1 LKSKSFIVFS
11 LKTIKIA
18 MKSRKQLLNK
28 MKAKAF
34 DTGLFKRILT
44 YTKPYK
50 WRYNGVI
57 IFAIS
62 LSIFAALR
70 PYLLKQTV
78 DGYIKTHDQ
87 LGLLFY
93 VTLMGI
99 VLMLEVFS
107 QFYFV
112 YWANWLGQDIVKD
125 IRTKLFK
132 HILSFRMKYFDLVPV
147 GQLVTR
153 SVSDIESIARIFSQG
168 LFMIISD
175 LMKMLVVLIFMFYMN
190 WKLTWIVVIAM
201 PILVYITRIFQRKM
215 QVAFEEVRTQI
226 ANMNSFVQERVTGMK
241 IVQLFNREKTEY
253 ESFKEINGK
262 HKKAWIKTILYNS
275 IFFPIADI
283 ISSLTLGCIVVFG
296 GFKILNGDN
305 FTTFGDLFSYTMF
318 IGMLFNPLRQ
328 IADKFNEMQLGMIA
342 ANRVFDIIDTQDH
355 IQDTGTIEAPIFNG
369 TIEFKDVRFGYIPE
383 EEVIKGID
391 LSVEAGQTIAIVGST
406 GAGKSTIIN
415 LLNRFY
421 EINSGTICID
431 GNNIENYTLAS
442 LRKQIAV
449 VLQDVFLFA
458 DTIYNN
464 ITLNNPEITK
474 AQVLEAAKVI
484 GVHDFIMSLPD
495 NYDFDVK
502 ERGVMLSSGQRQL
515 IAFLRSYVSNP
526 SILILDEA
534 TSSIDTYSE
543 EMIQRATETI
553 TKGRTSIVI
562 AHRLATIVN
571 ADKIVVMDKG
581 LIVEQ
586 GTHQELINRTNG
598 YYKNLYD
605 SQFVVAN

>member
-1 LKSKSFIVFS
+1 
-11 LKTIKIA
+11 
-18 MKSRKQLLNK
+18 

-34 DTGLFKRILT
+34 DTRLFKRILQ
-44 YTKPYK
+44 YTKPYQF
-50 WRYNGVI
+50 RFNGVI

-62 LSIFAALR
+62 LALFAALR
-70 PYLLKQTV
+70 PLILQGTV
-78 DGYIKTHDQ
+78 DSYIKPKDYH
-87 LGLLFY
+87 GLLFY
-93 VTLMGI
+93 VSLMGS
-99 VLMLEVFS
+99 VLLLEVFS
-107 QFYFV
+107 QFFFV

-125 IRTKLFK
+125 IRTKMFK
-132 HILSFRMKYFDLVPV
+132 HLLSFRMRYFDNVPV

-175 LMKMLVVLIFMFYMN
+175 LMKMIACLIIMFWMN
-190 WKLTWIVVIAM
+190 WQLSLIVIIAM
-201 PILVYITRIFQRKM
+201 PILVFITRIFQKKM

-241 IVQLFNREKTEY
+241 IVQLFNREDIEFEK
-253 ESFKEINGK
+253 FKSINDK

-283 ISSLTLGCIVVFG
+283 ISSITLGLIVLYG
-296 GFKILNGDN
+296 GFQIINGN
-305 FTTFGDLFSYTMF
+305 PFTTLGQVTAYTMF

-342 ANRVFDIIDTQDH
+342 ANRVFDILDTKDQ
-355 IQDTGTIEAPIFNG
+355 IQDNGTIEAP
-369 TIEFKDVRFGYIPE
+369 TFKGNIQFKNVRFGYIAN
-383 EEVIKGID
+383 EEVIKGIN
-391 LSVEAGQTIAIVGST
+391 LEVTAGKTIAIVGST

-421 EINSGTICID
+421 EINSGAIYID
-431 GNNIENYTLAS
+431 EQNIEDYTLSS

-458 DTIYNN
+458 DTIFNN
-464 ITLNNPEITK
+464 ITLNNPEISRE
-474 AQVLEAAKVI
+474 QVLAAAKKI
-484 GVHDFIMSLPD
+484 GVHKFIMSLPD

-515 IAFLRSYVSNP
+515 IAFLRAYVSNP

-543 EMIQRATETI
+543 ELIQKATETI

-581 LIVEQ
+581 LIVEK
-586 GTHQELINRTNG
+586 GTHQELLYKENG

-605 SQFVVAN
+605 SQFSVETILDL

>member
-1 LKSKSFIVFS
+1 
-11 LKTIKIA
+11 
-18 MKSRKQLLNK
+18 

-34 DTGLFKRILT
+34 DTKVFKRILK

-50 WRYNGVI
+50 WRFNSVI
-57 IFAIS
+57 IFAIF
-62 LSIFAALR
+62 LSIFAAIR
-70 PYLLKQTV
+70 PLILQGTV
-78 DGYIKTHDQ
+78 DAYIKPKDNY
-87 LGLLFY
+87 GLLLY

-99 VLMLEVFS
+99 TLLLEVVF
-107 QFYFV
+107 QFFFV

-125 IRTKLFK
+125 IRTKLFR
-132 HILSFRMKYFDLVPV
+132 HMLSFRMKYYDTAPV

-153 SVSDIESIARIFSQG
+153 SVSDIEQIARIFSQG
-168 LFMIISD
+168 LFMIASD
-175 LMKMLVVLIFMFYMN
+175 LMKMGVCLIIMFWMN
-190 WKLTWIVVIAM
+190 WQLSLIVFVAM
-201 PILVYITRIFQRKM
+201 PILVFITRIFQRKM

-241 IVQLFNREKTEY
+241 IVQLFNREDVEY
-253 ESFKEINGK
+253 EKFKSINDK

-283 ISSLTLGCIVVFG
+283 ISSLTLGFIVLYG
-296 GFKILNGDN
+296 GFQIINGN
-305 FTTFGDLFSYTMF
+305 PFTTLGEMTAYTMF

-342 ANRVFDIIDTQDH
+342 ANRVFDILDTQDQ
-355 IQDTGTIEAPIFNG
+355 IQDTGTFEAPV
-369 TIEFKDVRFGYIPE
+369 FKGDILFESVRFGYSHR

-391 LSVEAGQTIAIVGST
+391 LSVTAGKTIAIVGST

-421 EINSGTICID
+421 EINSGTIYID
-431 GNNIENYTLAS
+431 DQNIENYTLSS

-458 DTIYNN
+458 DTIFNN
-464 ITLNNPEITK
+464 ITLNNPDISRE
-474 AQVLEAAKVI
+474 QVLAAAKKI
-484 GVHDFIMSLPD
+484 GVHKFIMSLPD

-515 IAFLRSYVSNP
+515 IAFLRAYVSNP

-543 EMIQRATETI
+543 ELIQRATETI

-562 AHRLATIVN
+562 AHRLATIMN

-586 GTHQELINRTNG
+586 GTHQELVEKIG
-598 YYKNLYD
+598 GHYKNLYD
-605 SQFVVAN
+605 SQFIVNINS

>member
-1 LKSKSFIVFS
+1 
-11 LKTIKIA
+11 
-18 MKSRKQLLNK
+18 

-34 DTGLFKRILT
+34 DTALFKRILK

-50 WRYNGVI
+50 WRYYGVI
-57 IFAIS
+57 IFAVS

-78 DGYIKTHDQ
+78 DGYIKTHDKH
-87 LGLLFY
+87 GLLMY
-93 VTLMGI
+93 IILMGG
-99 VLMLEVFS
+99 VLLMEVFS

-175 LMKMLVVLIFMFYMN
+175 LMKMLVVLLFMFYMN
-190 WKLTWIVVIAM
+190 WKLTWIVVVAM
-201 PILVYITRIFQRKM
+201 PLLVYITRIFQRKM

-241 IVQLFNREKTEY
+241 IVQLFNRERIEA
-253 ESFKEINGK
+253 ENFKEINNK
-262 HKKAWIKTILYNS
+262 HKVAWIKTILYNS

-283 ISSLTLGCIVVFG
+283 ISSITLGLVVVYG
-296 GFKILNGDN
+296 GFKILNGDH

-355 IQDTGTIEAPIFNG
+355 IQDTGTLDAPIFDG
-369 TIEFKDVRFGYIPE
+369 SIEFAAVRFSYIPE

-391 LSVEAGQTIAIVGST
+391 LSVASGQTIAIVGST

-421 EINSGTICID
+421 EINSGTIFID
-431 GNNIENYTLAS
+431 GHNIENYTLAS

-464 ITLNNPEITK
+464 ITLHNPEITRE
-474 AQVLEAAKVI
+474 QVLDAAKKI
-484 GVHDFIMSLPD
+484 GVHDFIMNLPD

-543 EMIQRATETI
+543 ELIQRATETI
-553 TKGRTSIVI
+553 TKGRTSIII

-586 GTHQELINRTNG
+586 GTHQELINKTEG

-605 SQFVVAN
+605 SQFSVAN

>member
-1 LKSKSFIVFS
+1 
-11 LKTIKIA
+11 
-18 MKSRKQLLNK
+18 

-34 DTGLFKRILT
+34 DTRLFKRILKF
-44 YTKPYK
+44 TKPYQ
-50 WRYNGVI
+50 WRFNGVI

-62 LSIFAALR
+62 LSVFAALR

-78 DGYIKTHDQ
+78 DGYIATQDQ
-87 LGLLFY
+87 QGLLVY
-93 VTLMGI
+93 VILMGI
-99 VLMLEVFS
+99 VLLLEVFS

-125 IRTKLFK
+125 IRTKLFQ
-132 HILSFRMKYFDLVPV
+132 HILSFRMKYFDHVPV

-175 LMKMLVVLIFMFYMN
+175 LMKMVVVLIFMFYMN
-190 WKLTWIVVIAM
+190 WKLTWIVIVAM
-201 PILVYITRIFQRKM
+201 PILVFFTRIFQKKM
-215 QVAFEEVRTQI
+215 QVAFEEVRNQI

-241 IVQLFNREKTEY
+241 IVQLFNREKIEH
-253 ESFKEINGK
+253 EKFKSINDK

-283 ISSLTLGCIVVFG
+283 ISSLTLGFIVLYG
-296 GFKILNGDN
+296 GVKILNGDT

-342 ANRVFDIIDTQDH
+342 ANRVFDILDTQDQ
-355 IQDTGTIEAPIFNG
+355 IQDTGIIEAPVFKG
-369 TIEFKDVRFGYIPE
+369 DIEFKNVRFGYIPD

-391 LSVEAGQTIAIVGST
+391 LNVHAGQTIAIVGST

-421 EINSGTICID
+421 EINSGSIYID
-431 GNNIENYTLAS
+431 GNNIENYTLGS

-458 DTIYNN
+458 DTIFNN
-464 ITLNNPEITK
+464 ITLSNPEISRE
-474 AQVLEAAKVI
+474 QVLAAAKKI
-484 GVHDFIMSLPD
+484 GVHEFIMSLPD

-515 IAFLRSYVSNP
+515 IAFLRAYVSNP

-543 EMIQRATETI
+543 ELIQRATETI

-586 GTHQELINRTNG
+586 GTHQELINRERG

-605 SQFVVAN
+605 SQFSVAN

>member
-1 LKSKSFIVFS
+1 MV
-11 LKTIKIA
+11 A
-18 MKSRKQLLNK
+18 
-28 MKAKAF
+28 
-34 DTGLFKRILT
+34 
-44 YTKPYK
+44 
-50 WRYNGVI
+50 
-57 IFAIS
+57 FAIS
-62 LSIFAALR
+62 LSVFAALR

-78 DGYIKTHDQ
+78 DGYIKTQDQ
-87 LGLLFY
+87 FGLLLY
-93 VTLMGI
+93 VSLMGI
-99 VLMLEVFS
+99 VLLLEVFS
-107 QFYFV
+107 QFFFV

-125 IRTKLFK
+125 IRTKMFK
-132 HILSFRMKYFDLVPV
+132 HILSFKMKYFDGVPV

-153 SVSDIESIARIFSQG
+153 SVSDIEAIARIFSQG

-175 LMKMLVVLIFMFYMN
+175 MMKMIVVLIFMFYMN
-190 WKLTWIVVIAM
+190 WKLTWIVIVAM
-201 PILVYITRIFQRKM
+201 PILVFFTRIFQRKM

-241 IVQLFNREKTEY
+241 IVQLFHREEIELEK
-253 ESFKEINGK
+253 FKSINEK
-262 HKKAWIKTILYNS
+262 HNKAWIKTILYNS

-283 ISSLTLGCIVVFG
+283 ISSLTLGFIVLYG

-305 FTTFGDLFSYTMF
+305 FTTLGDLFSYTMF

-342 ANRVFDIIDTQDH
+342 ANRVFDILDTQDQ
-355 IQDTGTIEAPIFNG
+355 IQDTGTIEAPMFKGDIKFN
-369 TIEFKDVRFGYIPE
+369 DVHFGYIAE
-383 EEVIKGID
+383 EYVIKGID
-391 LSVEAGQTIAIVGST
+391 FDIKAGKTIAIVGAT

-431 GNNIENYTLAS
+431 GQNIENYTLSS

-458 DTIYNN
+458 DTIFNN
-464 ITLNNPEITK
+464 ITLNNPDISHE
-474 AQVLEAAKVI
+474 QVLAAAKKI
-484 GVHDFIMSLPD
+484 GVHKFIMSLPD

-515 IAFLRSYVSNP
+515 IAFLRAFVSNP

-543 EMIQRATETI
+543 ELIQKATETI

-586 GTHQELINRTNG
+586 GTHQELLTKEGG

-605 SQFVVAN
+605 SQFSIAN

>member
-1 LKSKSFIVFS
+1 
-11 LKTIKIA
+11 
-18 MKSRKQLLNK
+18 

-34 DTGLFKRILT
+34 DTRLFKRILK

-50 WRYNGVI
+50 FRFNGVI

-78 DGYIKTHDQ
+78 DGYIATQDQ
-87 LGLLFY
+87 HGLLLY
-93 VTLMGI
+93 VSLMGI
-99 VLMLEVFS
+99 VLLLEVFS

-125 IRTKLFK
+125 IRTKLFQ
-132 HILSFRMKYFDLVPV
+132 HILSFRMKYFDHVPV

-175 LMKMLVVLIFMFYMN
+175 LMKMVVVLFFMFYMN
-190 WKLTWIVVIAM
+190 WKLTWIVIVAM
-201 PILVYITRIFQRKM
+201 PILVFFTRIFQRKM

-241 IVQLFNREKTEY
+241 IVQLFNREKIEY
-253 ESFKEINGK
+253 EKFKEINDK

-283 ISSLTLGCIVVFG
+283 ISSLTLGFIVLYG
-296 GFKILNGDN
+296 GMKILNGDT

-318 IGMLFNPLRQ
+318 IAMLFNPLRQ

-342 ANRVFDIIDTQDH
+342 ANRVFDILDTEDQ
-355 IQDTGTIEAPIFNG
+355 IQDTGIIEAPVFKG
-369 TIEFKDVRFGYIPE
+369 DIEFKKVHFGYIPG

-391 LSVEAGQTIAIVGST
+391 LQVNAGQTIAIVGST

-421 EINSGTICID
+421 EINSGSIYID
-431 GNNIENYTLAS
+431 NNNIENYTLGS
-442 LRKQIAV
+442 LRLQIAV
-449 VLQDVFLFA
+449 VLQDIFLFA
-458 DTIYNN
+458 DTIFNN
-464 ITLNNPEITK
+464 ITLNNPAISRD
-474 AQVLEAAKVI
+474 QVLAAAKKI
-484 GVHDFIMSLPD
+484 GVHEFIMSLPD

-515 IAFLRSYVSNP
+515 IAFLRAYVSNP

-543 EMIQRATETI
+543 ELIQRATETI

-586 GTHQELINRTNG
+586 GTHQELINRESG
-598 YYKNLYD
+598 YYKDLYD
-605 SQFVVAN
+605 SQFSVAN

>member
-1 LKSKSFIVFS
+1 
-11 LKTIKIA
+11 
-18 MKSRKQLLNK
+18 

-34 DTGLFKRILT
+34 DTRLFKRILY

-50 WRYNGVI
+50 RRFNGVI
-57 IFAIS
+57 AFAIS
-62 LSIFAALR
+62 LSVFAALR

-78 DGYIKTHDQ
+78 DGYIQTEDAK
-87 LGLLFY
+87 GLLFY
-93 VTLMGI
+93 ITLMGV
-99 VLMLEVFS
+99 VLLAEVFS

-125 IRTKLFK
+125 IRIKLFK

-153 SVSDIESIARIFSQG
+153 SVSDIEAIARIFSQG

-175 LMKMLVVLIFMFYMN
+175 LMKMVVVLAFMFYMN
-190 WKLTWIVVIAM
+190 WSLTWIVIVAM
-201 PILVYITRIFQRKM
+201 PILVFITRIFQRKM
-215 QVAFEEVRTQI
+215 QVAFEEVRNQI
-226 ANMNSFVQERVTGMK
+226 SNMNSFVQERVTGMK
-241 IVQLFNREKTEY
+241 IVQLFTREVIEANK
-253 ESFKEINGK
+253 FREINDK

-283 ISSLTLGCIVVFG
+283 ISSLTLGFIVLYG
-296 GFKILNGDN
+296 GMKILNGDT

-318 IGMLFNPLRQ
+318 ISMLFNPLRQ

-342 ANRVFDIIDTQDH
+342 ANRVFEIIDTQDQ
-355 IQDTGTIEAPIFNG
+355 IQDTGKIEAPLFEGNIS
-369 TIEFKDVRFGYIPE
+369 FKDVRFSYIAD

-391 LSVEAGQTIAIVGST
+391 LEVEAGQTVAIVGST

-431 GNNIENYTLAS
+431 NENIENYSLDS

-464 ITLNNPEITK
+464 ITLNNPEITR
-474 AQVLEAAKVI
+474 ADVLAAAKDI

-515 IAFLRSYVSNP
+515 IAFLRAYVSNP

-534 TSSIDTYSE
+534 TSSIDSYSE

-571 ADKIVVMDKG
+571 ADKIVVMDQG

-586 GTHQELINRTNG
+586 GTHLELIHREGG

-605 SQFVVAN
+605 SQFSVAN

>member
-1 LKSKSFIVFS
+1 
-11 LKTIKIA
+11 
-18 MKSRKQLLNK
+18 

-34 DTGLFKRILT
+34 DTRLFKRILQ
-44 YTKPYK
+44 YTKPYQL
-50 WRYNGVI
+50 RFRGVI
-57 IFAIS
+57 AFAIS
-62 LSIFAALR
+62 LSVFAALR

-87 LGLLFY
+87 QGLLLY
-93 VTLMGI
+93 ISLMGI
-99 VLMLEVFS
+99 VLLAEVFS
-107 QFYFV
+107 QYYFV
-112 YWANWLGQDIVKD
+112 FWANWLGQDIVKD

-132 HILSFRMKYFDLVPV
+132 HILSFRMKYFDHVPV

-153 SVSDIESIARIFSQG
+153 SVSDIEAIARIFSQG

-175 LMKMLVVLIFMFYMN
+175 LMKMVVVLFFMFYMN
-190 WKLTWIVVIAM
+190 WKLTWIVIVAM
-201 PILVYITRIFQRKM
+201 PILVFFTRIFQRKM
-215 QVAFEEVRTQI
+215 QVAFEEVRNEI

-241 IVQLFNREKTEY
+241 IVQLFNRENIEFDK
-253 ESFKEINGK
+253 FKNINDK
-262 HKKAWIKTILYNS
+262 HRKAWIKTILYNS

-283 ISSLTLGCIVVFG
+283 ISSLTLGFIVLYG
-296 GFKILNGDN
+296 GFKILNGDS

-342 ANRVFDIIDTQDH
+342 ANRVFDILDTQDQ
-355 IQDTGTIEAPIFNG
+355 IQDTGTIEAPLFDGN
-369 TIEFKDVRFGYIPE
+369 IEFKEIHFGYVPN

-391 LSVEAGQTIAIVGST
+391 LEVKAGQTIAIVGST

-421 EINSGTICID
+421 EINSGSIYID
-431 GNNIENYTLAS
+431 HQNIENYTLES

-464 ITLNNPEITK
+464 ITLNNPAISREEVLAA
-474 AQVLEAAKVI
+474 AQKI
-484 GVHDFIMSLPD
+484 GVHEFIMSLPD

-515 IAFLRSYVSNP
+515 IAFLRAFVSNP

-543 EMIQRATETI
+543 ELIQRATETI

-562 AHRLATIVN
+562 AHRLATIMN

-586 GTHQELINRTNG
+586 GIHQELIKKESG

-605 SQFVVAN
+605 SQFSAAN